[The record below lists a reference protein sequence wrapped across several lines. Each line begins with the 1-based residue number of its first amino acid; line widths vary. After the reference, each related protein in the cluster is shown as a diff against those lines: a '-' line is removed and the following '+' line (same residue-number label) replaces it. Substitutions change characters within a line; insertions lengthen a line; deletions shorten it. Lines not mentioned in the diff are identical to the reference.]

1 MHVVVPGHGLMPF
14 SCASIPL
21 ARLLFLYL
29 QAIQTNGPAGQVRF
43 GPSDGNTHLL
53 ISLNLRV
60 PGNCVAA
67 HALHRIGLQS
77 FRSMFAVN
85 DSIIL

>member
-1 MHVVVPGHGLMPF
+1 MHVVVPGHGLMPS

-21 ARLLFLYL
+21 ARLLFFYL

-43 GPSDGNTHLL
+43 GPSDGKTHLL
-53 ISLNLRV
+53 IPSNLRV
-60 PGNCVAA
+60 PGSRVAA
-67 HALHRIGLQS
+67 HALHCIGLQS
-77 FRSMFAVN
+77 YRSMIAVN